1 LSYTVVVY
9 RDEEVTVEG
18 FSMTVVTGM
27 TTVLV
32 YRMVVLPPS
41 ATLLV
46 V

>member
-1 LSYTVVVY
+1 LYTVVVY

-18 FSMTVVTGM
+18 FS
-27 TTVLV
+27 TTVFTGITMV
-32 YRMVVLPPS
+32 WVDRIVVLPPS